1 MITNIVIAYRA
12 VLIRS
17 AAKLLPER
25 NSPEKGIF
33 NSLFITKKIRN
44 AQITRRT
51 FAKTL
56 LVH

>member
-12 VLIRS
+12 VLTRS

-33 NSLFITKKIRN
+33 NSLFIASGTYSLEDYSFVSNI
-44 AQITRRT
+44 
-51 FAKTL
+51 
-56 LVH
+56 